1 MDISNI
7 TRMISAFRAQTSP
20 NSITPEGLGSILQ
33 HIANMIGALSQINTS
48 EATDLIARVSE
59 AEANAE
65 TARQAAQNALTASEA
80 NVVDSF
86 TYEQTDRVL
95 QLLLKQ
101 HGHETH
107 SINLPGATTTFAGLL
122 TAIDKYHLDVA
133 YDKRLKDLY
142 TTKTPSTVTLNFKKH
157 DDTVD
162 QVTFVAATST
172 DAGLMTAE
180 DKSKLISLESTIRN
194 IQDWQQTFTS
204 KFENEV
210 AHIDSE
216 NGRIVVGC
224 EHPVLLYGMGAGLD
238 GPDAGSCPVG
248 GSYWDPEQ
256 KMIWNRVQPRVFL
269 PISPSQ
275 SVVYTNFYTGKKYAW
290 VPDGQEGEMVEVS
303 DLTENMPSGS
313 GMPMSDDVYQAI
325 QLRVEALRSILY
337 ALTKTWLANLAFTNG
352 RPSDSLLSSI
362 ASQFTWPANE
372 GGSSG
377 GDTPTGD
384 PSLTVYVDGVAVA
397 NGSTINV
404 GTNTGNGVSKTIT
417 IKGSNLTSPV
427 SLTMGTSTSGLS
439 VSPTSIAASQVM
451 AASGATATISYSGS
465 IASASGRVTISSGSA
480 NVTLLLT
487 ASYQEQGGGDEPGQT
502 PTIDVSP
509 SSLSFNAEAGQ
520 SAQQT
525 FTVQG
530 SNLTGDIQL
539 SSSNDLFTCTVI
551 SGSLSPTNGIVD
563 ATVTV
568 TYRPNAAGTHSGTIT
583 ASSTGAVSQTVSL
596 SGTATA
602 AASTINVVY
611 KLLNFNQPSGTTQDQ
626 VWGYYK
632 ETTDKST
639 NLSKTL
645 SAINNATLRGDLTVK
660 SGGVVLY
667 KQGGSNNNSGITFS
681 NGVLSITSTV
691 LNSLTD
697 DLIVEATAYTGKVII
712 TASEAVSGGVTI
724 NGTAQNLE
732 QRSNEFNASTISSLS
747 FATEAK
753 TKITSIDFGGA
764 QFTGTTLASMFSG
777 FTALTQVKGLV
788 VTGSVTS
795 LASLFSGCSALTSFD
810 TIGWDTSAVTTIE
823 ALAYNCTVLTKVD
836 LGSKDMSSLTSAGTT
851 DTTGAFGKCSNLA
864 NFDVSHWNAPNLTS
878 LRAFLYQCTSLTKFD
893 ASTWNTPK
901 VANMWGM
908 FASCSALTEIDI
920 SGIDTTY
927 ANAQGTLSVGH
938 LFHLSQASA
947 RNLSKLTIGKFD
959 TSNVATLE
967 SFFWYACGE
976 KELELHCKSAVVPS
990 ISSDTSKIWFRAGNT
1005 SASHNG
1011 KQMVGSVYVPTGH
1024 MEDYQT
1030 AWSSYLSSDTTWHE
1044 E

>member
-86 TYEQTDRVL
+86 TYEQTDRDL

-133 YDKRLKDLY
+133 YNKRLKDLY
-142 TTKTPSTVTLNFKKH
+142 TTKTPSAVTLNFKKH

-303 DLTENMPSGS
+303 DLTENMPSGG
-313 GMPMSDDVYQAI
+313 GMPMSDDVYRAI
-325 QLRVEALRSILY
+325 QIRVEALRSILY
-337 ALTKTWLANLAFTNG
+337 SLTKTWLANLAFTNG
-352 RPSDSLLSSI
+352 RPSDTLLAPI
-362 ASQFTWPANE
+362 ASQFTWPDND

-377 GDTPTGD
+377 GDTPTSD

-397 NGSTINV
+397 NGSTIDV

-417 IKGSNLTSPV
+417 IKGSNLTQQLKVVV
-427 SLTMGTSTSGLS
+427 SGTGFALRTDGLATQTLVTAANANNGTSVTVYYFGTNTNGESGTLS
-439 VSPTSIAASQVM
+439 ISSYGTGDDNISRSVAI
-451 AASGATATISYSGS
+451 TATYS
-465 IASASGRVTISSGSA
+465 
-480 NVTLLLT
+480 
-487 ASYQEQGGGDEPGQT
+487 QQGGGDEPTPTPSFDVDPTSLAFNATAGQT
-502 PTIDVSP
+502 
-509 SSLSFNAEAGQ
+509 Q
-520 SAQQT
+520 SKT

-539 SSSNDLFTCTVI
+539 SSSNNLFEV
-551 SGSLSPTNGIVD
+551 SPNSLSPTNGSVD

-568 TYRPNAAGTHSGTIT
+568 TYAPSAAGTHSGTIT
-583 ASSTGAVSQTVSL
+583 VSSTDATSQSVDL
-596 SGTATA
+596 SGTAA
-602 AASTINVVY
+602 AVASKKVVY
-611 KLLNFNQPSGTTQDQ
+611 KLLNYTPPTGESSSNNPF
-626 VWGYYK
+626 GYYE
-632 ETTDKST
+632 ETLNTAAAF
-639 NLSKTL
+639 SKALTVIQGAA
-645 SAINNATLRGDLTVK
+645 SNNDLIVK
-660 SGGVVLY
+660 SGGVVKY
-667 KQGGSNNNSGITFS
+667 KYGGSNNATGYAFSDGTLTITAEA
-681 NGVLSITSTV
+681 LA
-691 LNSLTD
+691 LLTD
-697 DLIVEATAYTGKVII
+697 DLIIEATACTGTVTVK
-712 TASEAVSGGVTI
+712 ASESGVTATIGGTTITCSTSNGDETYSGSASGITSI
-724 NGTAQNLE
+724 N
-732 QRSNEFNASTISSLS
+732 SMS
-747 FATEAK
+747 FSDK
-753 TKITSIDFGGA
+753 TKIVSIDFGGA
-764 QFTGTTLASMFSG
+764 KFTGSTLASAFSG
-777 FTALTQVKGLV
+777 CTALTQFKGLV

-795 LASLFSGCSALTSFD
+795 LASMFENCSSLISLEA
-810 TIGWDTSAVTTIE
+810 IGW
-823 ALAYNCTVLTKVD
+823 N
-836 LGSKDMSSLTSAGTT
+836 MPSLTS
-851 DTTGAFGKCSNLA
+851 LY
-864 NFDVSHWNAPNLTS
+864 
-878 LRAFLYQCTSLTKFD
+878 AFLYKASNITKFD
-893 ASTWNTPK
+893 ASTWYAPN
-901 VANMWGM
+901 VANLHGM
-908 FASCSALTEIDI
+908 FASCKKLEEIDI
-920 SGIDTTY
+920 SGISTKNVNE
-927 ANAQGTLSVGH
+927 NAPNTMDIAH
-938 LFHLSQASA
+938 MFHLSPDNTNFS
-947 RNLSKLTIGKFD
+947 LTKLTIGEFD
-959 TSNVATLE
+959 TSNVTNIE
-967 SFFWYACGE
+967 TFFWLTDNASV
-976 KELELHCKSAVVPS
+976 KLHCKSRTVPN
-990 ISSDTSKIWFRAGNT
+990 ISSIPSLIWFGNQNQ
-1005 SASHNG
+1005 SNNN
-1011 KQMVGSVYVPTGH
+1011 KKYMIGSVYVPTGCR
-1024 MEDYQT
+1024 DAYYD
-1030 AWSSYLSSDTTWHE
+1030 AWKGYIGLAKEKFYE

>member
-33 HIANMIGALSQINTS
+33 RIADLIGALSQINTS
-48 EATDLIARVSE
+48 EATDLIARVSA

-86 TYEQTDRVL
+86 TYEQTDHVL

-133 YDKRLKDLY
+133 YNKRLKDLY
-142 TTKTPSTVTLNFKKH
+142 TTKTPSAVTLNFKKH

-303 DLTENMPSGS
+303 DLTENMPSGG

-325 QLRVEALRSILY
+325 QIRVEALRSILY

-352 RPSDSLLSSI
+352 RPSDTLLASI

-372 GGSSG
+372 GGSSGGG

-404 GTNTGNGVSKTIT
+404 GTNTGNGVSKNIT

-427 SLTMGTSTSGLS
+427 SLTMGASTSGLS
-439 VSPTSIAASQVM
+439 VSPTSVAASQVM
-451 AASGATATISYSGS
+451 AVSGATATISYSGS

-480 NVTLLLT
+480 SVTLLLT
-487 ASYQEQGGGDEPGQT
+487 ASYQEQGGGDPVDPESYQ
-502 PTIDVSP
+502 VSAGTLSHVQITETLPATVSSGGSFTGHLVAESGYSLP
-509 SSLSFNAEAGQ
+509 SS
-520 SAQQT
+520 
-525 FTVQG
+525 
-530 SNLTGDIQL
+530 I
-539 SSSNDLFTCTVI
+539 
-551 SGSLSPTNGIVD
+551 
-563 ATVTV
+563 
-568 TYRPNAAGTHSGTIT
+568 
-583 ASSTGAVSQTVSL
+583 
-596 SGTATA
+596 
-602 AASTINVVY
+602 
-611 KLLNFNQPSGTTQDQ
+611 
-626 VWGYYK
+626 
-632 ETTDKST
+632 
-639 NLSKTL
+639 
-645 SAINNATLRGDLTVK
+645 
-660 SGGVVLY
+660 
-667 KQGGSNNNSGITFS
+667 
-681 NGVLSITSTV
+681 
-691 LNSLTD
+691 
-697 DLIVEATAYTGKVII
+697 
-712 TASEAVSGGVTI
+712 AVSGTHGTVSYDQSTGVFTI
-724 NGTAQNLE
+724 
-732 QRSNEFNASTISSLS
+732 
-747 FATEAK
+747 
-753 TKITSIDFGGA
+753 
-764 QFTGTTLASMFSG
+764 
-777 FTALTQVKGLV
+777 
-788 VTGSVTS
+788 
-795 LASLFSGCSALTSFD
+795 
-810 TIGWDTSAVTTIE
+810 
-823 ALAYNCTVLTKVD
+823 
-836 LGSKDMSSLTSAGTT
+836 
-851 DTTGAFGKCSNLA
+851 
-864 NFDVSHWNAPNLTS
+864 PN
-878 LRAFLYQCTSLTKFD
+878 
-893 ASTWNTPK
+893 
-901 VANMWGM
+901 
-908 FASCSALTEIDI
+908 I
-920 SGIDTTY
+920 
-927 ANAQGTLSVGH
+927 
-938 LFHLSQASA
+938 
-947 RNLSKLTIGKFD
+947 
-959 TSNVATLE
+959 TSNVAISATAVAPVSIELVRRM
-967 SFFWYACGE
+967 YINQNGE
-976 KELELHCKSAVVPS
+976 MEEPTGN
-990 ISSDTSKIWFRAGNT
+990 ISSQFADSLCCLSVPIDVNFGSMITDATEWENARIVWTHGQLPMSNCYLALYRINQAARTIMGSTSSTTTELNSSNITGWANLLNSGTRAKQLTATFPCEPNGNGGYKVLDGCSVVLYDGNGNNWPLI
-1005 SASHNG
+1005 SASDLQNATLVLNNNG
-1011 KQMVGSVYVPTGH
+1011 N
-1024 MEDYQT
+1024 
-1030 AWSSYLSSDTTWHE
+1030 
-1044 E
+1044 

>member
-33 HIANMIGALSQINTS
+33 HIANLIGALSQINTS

-95 QLLLKQ
+95 QLSLKQ

-133 YDKRLKDLY
+133 YNKRLKDLY
-142 TTKTPSTVTLNFKKH
+142 TTKTPSAVTLNFKKH

-325 QLRVEALRSILY
+325 QIRVEALRSILY

-352 RPSDSLLSSI
+352 RPSDTLLASI
-362 ASQFTWPANE
+362 ASQFTWPDND

-397 NGSTINV
+397 NGSTIDV

-417 IKGSNLTSPV
+417 IKGSNLTQQLKVVV
-427 SLTMGTSTSGLS
+427 SGTGFALRTDGLATQTLVTAANANNGTSVTVYYFGTNTNGESGTL
-439 VSPTSIAASQVM
+439 
-451 AASGATATISYSGS
+451 
-465 IASASGRVTISSGSA
+465 TISSYGTGTDNINRTVNIA
-480 NVTLLLT
+480 AV
-487 ASYQEQGGGDEPGQT
+487 YQDQGGGDEPVQD
-502 PTIDVSP
+502 PSISVSP

-520 SAQQT
+520 TQSKT
-525 FTVQG
+525 FTVTGRNLRGNVQISSN
-530 SNLTGDIQL
+530 SNL
-539 SSSNDLFTCTVI
+539 FTFEVT
-551 SGSLSPTNGIVD
+551 SGSLTPNDNDSVD

-568 TYRPNAAGTHSGTIT
+568 TYAPSAAGTHSGTIT
-583 ASSTGAVSQTVSL
+583 VSSTDATSQSVDL
-596 SGTATA
+596 SGTAA
-602 AASTINVVY
+602 AVASKKVVY
-611 KLLNFNQPSGTTQDQ
+611 KLLNYTPPSSASPSNNPF
-626 VWGYYK
+626 GYYE
-632 ETTDKST
+632 ETLNTAAEFSNELT
-639 NLSKTL
+639 VIQGAAS
-645 SAINNATLRGDLTVK
+645 NNDLTVK
-660 SGGVVLY
+660 SGGVVKY
-667 KQGGSNNNSGITFS
+667 KYGGSNNATGYAFSDGTLTITAEA
-681 NGVLSITSTV
+681 LA
-691 LNSLTD
+691 LLTD
-697 DLIVEATAYTGKVII
+697 DLIIEATACTGTVTVK
-712 TASEAVSGGVTI
+712 ASESGVTATIGGTTITCSTSNGDETYSGSASGITSI
-724 NGTAQNLE
+724 N
-732 QRSNEFNASTISSLS
+732 SMS
-747 FATEAK
+747 FSDK
-753 TKITSIDFGGA
+753 TKIVSIDFGGA
-764 QFTGTTLASMFSG
+764 KFTGSTLASAFSG
-777 FTALTQVKGLV
+777 CTALTQFKGLV

-795 LASLFSGCSALTSFD
+795 LANMFENCSSLISLEA
-810 TIGWDTSAVTTIE
+810 IGW
-823 ALAYNCTVLTKVD
+823 N
-836 LGSKDMSSLTSAGTT
+836 MPSLTS
-851 DTTGAFGKCSNLA
+851 LY
-864 NFDVSHWNAPNLTS
+864 
-878 LRAFLYQCTSLTKFD
+878 AFLYKASNITKFD
-893 ASTWNTPK
+893 ASTWYAPN
-901 VANMWGM
+901 VANLHGM
-908 FASCSALTEIDI
+908 FASCKKLEEIDI
-920 SGIDTTY
+920 SGISTKNVNE
-927 ANAQGTLSVGH
+927 NAPNTMDIAH
-938 LFHLSQASA
+938 IFHLSPDNTNFS
-947 RNLSKLTIGKFD
+947 LTKLTIGEFD
-959 TSNVATLE
+959 TSRVTNIET
-967 SFFWYACGE
+967 FFWLTDSASV
-976 KELELHCKSAVVPS
+976 ELHCKSRTVPN
-990 ISSDTSKIWFRAGNT
+990 ISSTPSLIWFGNQNQ
-1005 SASHNG
+1005 SNNN
-1011 KQMVGSVYVPTGH
+1011 KKYMIGSVYVPTGCRDAYYDAWREYIGLTK
-1024 MEDYQT
+1024 EDFY
-1030 AWSSYLSSDTTWHE
+1030 E